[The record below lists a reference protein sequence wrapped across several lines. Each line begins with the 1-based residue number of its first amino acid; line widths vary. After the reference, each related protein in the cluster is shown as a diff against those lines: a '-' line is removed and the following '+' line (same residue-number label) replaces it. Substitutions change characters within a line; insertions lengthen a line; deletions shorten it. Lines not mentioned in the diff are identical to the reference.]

1 MHSSVEQPSGH
12 TSTNEAP
19 RSMKKALVRPAPDEG
34 GNHPD
39 EGGNH
44 PDEGGNQND
53 EGCNQHEE
61 GVSQTRTVS
70 AD

>member
-39 EGGNH
+39 EGGN
-44 PDEGGNQND
+44 QND

>member
-1 MHSSVEQPSGH
+1 
-12 TSTNEAP
+12 
-19 RSMKKALVRPAPDEG
+19 MKKALVRPA
-34 GNHPD
+34 PD

>member
-39 EGGNH
+39 EGGN
-44 PDEGGNQND
+44 QNE

>member
-34 GNHPD
+34 GNHT
-39 EGGNH
+39 
-44 PDEGGNQND
+44 DEGGNQNVRD
-53 EGCNQHEE
+53 AISMKKAL
-61 GVSQTRTVS
+61 VRP
-70 AD
+70 AP